1 MTLKILQLK
10 ILVLLTLFLKAEETI
25 WSNCLSKI
33 NYLTH
38 TKIKT
43 IFYFQMISRT
53 DDLYIEEPRLH
64 GVHFSLPFAEVI
76 DGKVESSLGHEVGM
90 SAVEFLTT

>member
-10 ILVLLTLFLKAEETI
+10 IFVLLTLFLKTEETVR
-25 WSNCLSKI
+25 SNYLSKI

-38 TKIKT
+38 TKIKF
-43 IFYFQMISRT
+43 IFYFHMIRT

-76 DGKVESSLGHEVGM
+76 DGKVEGSLGHEMRM
-90 SAVEFLTT
+90 SAIELLTT